1 LSFSYTRAHH
11 ANTRELAHF
20 FAEIRSKILK
30 NRFICGIMKLIM
42 DVCAFFL
49 KAADNNFEEIFILKG
64 TDQYDSGYY
73 GSRHGQPFRRYE
85 AAHPPYR

>member
-1 LSFSYTRAHH
+1 
-11 ANTRELAHF
+11 
-20 FAEIRSKILK
+20 
-30 NRFICGIMKLIM
+30 MKSIM

-85 AAHPPYR
+85 AVDPSHR